1 MSALT
6 RLQLPRIQSADLLLI
21 SPPLSRSPQQK
32 SEVHFLM
39 NADVV
44 LSMDGYRRLD
54 HEDGIAALFL
64 HALVHHEVTRMQ

>member
-21 SPPLSRSPQQK
+21 SPPLSRSHQQK

-44 LSMDGYRRLD
+44 LSMDGYRRLN
-54 HEDGIAALFL
+54 HEDGIALFL
-64 HALVHHEVTRMQ
+64 HALVHHEVTRMH